1 MHYNELI
8 QFDPIETTIQ
18 LIESDDKAKAQELTS
33 TYVFS
38 DDMALNITKI
48 AFEQLQFD
56 QPMDN
61 KGLLIVGNYGTGKS
75 HLMSVISSIAEY
87 EDMVERV
94 KNEHIA
100 KEARKIAGKFQVIRI
115 EIGSTTRDFREIIC
129 SELSDALSGWGI
141 EYQFPD
147 RDKITNHKQAFEE
160 MMAVFQS
167 VYPEKGLLLAVDEL
181 LDYLRQRKMQ
191 ELVRDLGF
199 LREIG
204 EVCKNLR
211 FRFMAGVQE
220 AIFDTDSF
228 SFVSDS
234 IKRVKDRFEQVL
246 IAKKDV
252 KFVVAQRLL
261 QKTAK
266 QKAQIAAYLAP
277 FAKFY
282 EQMNERMNDYVE
294 LFPHPSYSASQMN

>member
-1 MHYNELI
+1 MRYNELI

-18 LIESDDKAKAQELTS
+18 LIESDDKSKAQELVS
-33 TYVFS
+33 TYVIS
-38 DDMALNITKI
+38 DDMALNITKL

-56 QPMDN
+56 YPMDN
-61 KGLLIVGNYGTGKS
+61 KGLLVVGNYGTGKS

-87 EDMVERV
+87 EDMVDKVQNKKV
-94 KNEHIA
+94 KE
-100 KEARKIAGKFQVIRI
+100 EALKIAGKFKVARI
-115 EIGSTTRDFREIIC
+115 EIGSTTRDFRDIIC
-129 SELSDALSGWGI
+129 SELSDALSEWGV
-141 EYQFPD
+141 EFSFPD

-160 MMAVFQS
+160 MMTVFHS
-167 VYPEKGLLLAVDEL
+167 VYPEKGLMLVVDEL

-191 ELVRDLGF
+191 QLVRDLGF

-211 FRFMAGVQE
+211 FRFIAGVQE

-246 IAKKDV
+246 IAKKGS
-252 KFVVAQRLL
+252 R
-261 QKTAK
+261 
-266 QKAQIAAYLAP
+266 Y
-277 FAKFY
+277 Y
-282 EQMNERMNDYVE
+282 
-294 LFPHPSYSASQMN
+294 PSIQDHLENL